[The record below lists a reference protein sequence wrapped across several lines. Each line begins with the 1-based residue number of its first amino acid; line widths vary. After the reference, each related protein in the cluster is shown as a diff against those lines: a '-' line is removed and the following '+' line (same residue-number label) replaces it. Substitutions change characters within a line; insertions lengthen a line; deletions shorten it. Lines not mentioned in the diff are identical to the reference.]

1 MSCSLLSVASRTKNT
16 EISIIVARDQFRYTY
31 SYGKRSNTTDYQNRL
46 QSGNTVTRVQWYR
59 PWIQYHTCM
68 CSYVYMTTKPTC
80 GFLS

>member
-16 EISIIVARDQFRYTY
+16 EISIVVDSRLFRYTY
-31 SYGKRSNTTDYQNRL
+31 SYDKRSNTTDYQNRL